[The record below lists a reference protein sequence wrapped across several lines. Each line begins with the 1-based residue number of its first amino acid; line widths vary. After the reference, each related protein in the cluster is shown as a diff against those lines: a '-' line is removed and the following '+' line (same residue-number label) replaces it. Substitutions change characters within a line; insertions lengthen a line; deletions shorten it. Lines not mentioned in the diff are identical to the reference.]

1 MGAALLKRFI
11 RVYHPAAAAVRFL
24 GPGGGSNPPNGG
36 VKACGAT
43 FLRQVADC
51 FNFSLVEGLPPPR
64 WRYASARGGLPPPTA
79 ALSI

>member
-24 GPGGGSNPPNGG
+24 GPGGSTPPDGG
-36 VKACGAT
+36 VKACGAA

-51 FNFSLVEGLPPPR
+51 FNFSLVEGLPPPAVALR
-64 WRYASARGGLPPPTA
+64 QRPGGAYPLRRRR
-79 ALSI
+79 

>member
-51 FNFSLVEGLPPPR
+51 FNFSLVEGLPPRGGATP
-64 WRYASARGGLPPPTA
+64 APGGGLPPPTA